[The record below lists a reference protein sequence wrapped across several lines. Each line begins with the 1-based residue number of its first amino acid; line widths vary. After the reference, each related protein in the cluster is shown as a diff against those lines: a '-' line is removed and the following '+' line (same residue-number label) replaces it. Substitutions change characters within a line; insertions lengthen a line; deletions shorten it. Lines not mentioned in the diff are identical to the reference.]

1 MNSPTQ
7 NYYLK
12 KKEKRKSDSIGHFV
26 KNQTGKI
33 SQNQYTEGLKV
44 RTSSN

>member
-1 MNSPTQ
+1 LSLIASYVSAGITGIAKKTLL
-7 NYYLK
+7 LK

-33 SQNQYTEGLKV
+33 
-44 RTSSN
+44 